1 MTNGMRGTEVAH
13 HFSILDNEISESAEL
28 LNEQKY
34 SRIILI
40 TSFYVTTRARSAA
53 TAHKGI
59 QWRL

>member
-34 SRIILI
+34 SRIIHLFLCDYAGKI
-40 TSFYVTTRARSAA
+40 SCYGA
-53 TAHKGI
+53 
-59 QWRL
+59 